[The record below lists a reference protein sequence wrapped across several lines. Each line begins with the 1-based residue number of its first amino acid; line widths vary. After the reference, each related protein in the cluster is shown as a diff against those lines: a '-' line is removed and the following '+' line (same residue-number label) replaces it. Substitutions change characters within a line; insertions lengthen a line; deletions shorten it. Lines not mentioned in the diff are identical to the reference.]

1 MKCMVCSVDNGNVDL
16 ATMSAQSLKNIP
28 MFLNVGQIAPLAIDF
43 ADAPHSKRERSCVL
57 SLKLVV
63 HNIEKGNGRGSI
75 RRACPKKKILIN
87 SISPIFFAHYG
98 LLFCHLP
105 SVISS
110 TSSHDLSS

>member
-16 ATMSAQSLKNIP
+16 ATMSAQILKNIP

-63 HNIEKGNGRGSI
+63 HDVEKGNGRGSI
-75 RRACPKKKILIN
+75 RRACPKKKN
-87 SISPIFFAHYG
+87 SNQQYLTYFFRSLWLTVLSPS
-98 LLFCHLP
+98 FCNF
-105 SVISS
+105 
-110 TSSHDLSS
+110 

>member
-43 ADAPHSKRERSCVL
+43 ADAPHSKRV

-63 HNIEKGNGRGSI
+63 HDVEKGSGQGRI

>member
-16 ATMSAQSLKNIP
+16 ATMCAQILKNIP
-28 MFLNVGQIAPLAIDF
+28 MFLNVGQIAPLAIDL

-57 SLKLVV
+57 SLKFVV
-63 HNIEKGNGRGSI
+63 HDVEKGNGRGSI

-87 SISPIFFAHYG
+87 NISPIFFAHYG